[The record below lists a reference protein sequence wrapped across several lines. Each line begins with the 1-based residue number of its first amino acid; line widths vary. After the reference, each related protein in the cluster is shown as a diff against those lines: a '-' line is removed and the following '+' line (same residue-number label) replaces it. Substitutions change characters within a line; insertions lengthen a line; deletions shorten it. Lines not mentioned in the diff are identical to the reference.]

1 VRLTEY
7 PSSNLTLAM
16 TPVFYRPAKIRALAF
31 LGLLLLALAILG
43 GMIWRNL
50 HHFETVLSYINYS
63 HRVQNVSVGLQQS
76 LIGYV
81 TESASNSQ
89 SGVLT
94 KTLTEMQTLI
104 DDSQYLSPSTKS
116 SLEAVGNLLAD
127 INKLEKDQK
136 NARLTQALTL
146 MSKILDE
153 EGLRREK
160 LLEDINFDTQTELY
174 IALITFTLILLGA
187 MLFLHYRILHPLND
201 LRHLLERLTEE
212 NYTPITTDHL
222 DPLLF
227 PVFNSYNEMVI
238 HLAELEE
245 AKHLYAQSLQREVRL
260 ATQALLEQQYSL
272 ARAERLAAI
281 GEVAAELAH
290 EIRNPLAGIQMAFN
304 NLRREI
310 DDQNQCER
318 MDLISSE
325 LKRLGRLLND
335 MLDQSRHSP
344 EAATDFDITILIRDL
359 IALTRYQI
367 SESVELMSDTPGSL
381 PVHLPESGIRQALL
395 NLILNAADAL
405 NGQAGVVRIKARHET
420 HHLRIDVF
428 DNGPGFSQ
436 DMLNYGI
443 RPFRTSRQDGTG
455 LGLAMVQRFVKD
467 VGGKIKLSNLL
478 PHGACVTVLLPKECL
493 SGKKL

>member
-1 VRLTEY
+1 
-7 PSSNLTLAM
+7 M
-16 TPVFYRPAKIRALAF
+16 TPIFYRPAKIRAMAF

-50 HHFETVLSYINYS
+50 HHFETVLSYVNYS
-63 HRVQNVSVGLQQS
+63 HRIQSVSVGLQQS
-76 LIGYV
+76 LIAYV
-81 TESASNSQ
+81 TETVPNSQ
-89 SGVLT
+89 PGVLT
-94 KTLTEMQTLI
+94 KTLNEVEGLI
-104 DDSQYLSPSTKS
+104 ADNRYLLPSTKK
-116 SLEAVGNLLAD
+116 SLESVSHLLANID
-127 INKLEKDQK
+127 TLNKDQK
-136 NARLTQALTL
+136 NTQLIQALEV
-146 MSKILDE
+146 MSQTLDE

-160 LLEDINFDTQTELY
+160 LLEDINFDTQSELY
-174 IALITFTLILLGA
+174 IALVTFTLILLGA

-201 LRHLLERLTEE
+201 LRQLLERLTEE
-212 NYTPITTDHL
+212 NFTPITIDHL

-238 HLAELEE
+238 HLADLEE
-245 AKHLYAQSLQREVRL
+245 AKQLYAESLQREVRL

-304 NLRREI
+304 NLRREL
-310 DDQNQCER
+310 DDENQCER
-318 MDLISSE
+318 MDLISNE
-325 LKRLGRLLND
+325 LKRLARLLND

-344 EAATDFDITILIRDL
+344 ETATDFDMTTLIRDL
-359 IALTRYQI
+359 LTLTRYQI
-367 SESVELMSDTPGSL
+367 DEAIELNHEAPNTL
-381 PVHLPESGIRQALL
+381 TVHLPESGIRQALL

-405 NGQAGVVRIKARHET
+405 DKKPGLIIIRARLVSQD
-420 HHLRIDVF
+420 LRIDVF

-436 DMLNYGI
+436 DLLNYGI

-467 VGGKIKLSNLL
+467 VGGTIKLSNQQ
-478 PHGACVTVLLPKECL
+478 PHGACVTLLLPKECL
-493 SGKKL
+493 PGNKS

>member
-1 VRLTEY
+1 
-7 PSSNLTLAM
+7 M
-16 TPVFYRPAKIRALAF
+16 TSIFYRPAKIRALAF

-50 HHFETVLSYINYS
+50 HHFETVLSYVNYS
-63 HRVQNVSVGLQQS
+63 HRIQNVSVGLQQS

-81 TESASNSQ
+81 TGIVPDSQ
-89 SGVLT
+89 PVVLT
-94 KTLTEMQTLI
+94 KTLSEMQTLI
-104 DDSQYLSPSTKS
+104 ADNRYLLPATKE
-116 SLEAVGNLLAD
+116 SLETVGSLLA
-127 INKLEKDQK
+127 NVSKLDKSEK
-136 NARLTQALTL
+136 NARLILALEV
-146 MSKILDE
+146 MSQTLDE

-187 MLFLHYRILHPLND
+187 MLFLNYRILHPLND
-201 LRHLLERLTEE
+201 LRQLLERLTEE
-212 NYTPITTDHL
+212 NYTPITTAHL

-227 PVFNSYNEMVI
+227 PVFNSYNALVI

-245 AKHLYAQSLQREVRL
+245 AKHLFAQSLQREVRL

-325 LKRLGRLLND
+325 LKRLARLLND

-344 EAATDFDITILIRDL
+344 ETATDFDMSTLICDL
-359 IALTRYQI
+359 LTLTRYQI
-367 SESVELMSDTPGSL
+367 TESIELNGDTPNTL

-405 NGQAGVVRIKARHET
+405 ESNAGLIRIKARSEAHG
-420 HHLRIDVF
+420 LRIDVF

-436 DMLNYGI
+436 DLLNYGI
-443 RPFRTSRQDGTG
+443 RPFRTSRQGGTG

-467 VGGKIKLSNLL
+467 VGGTIKLGNQQ

-493 SGKKL
+493 SGNIS

>member
-1 VRLTEY
+1 
-7 PSSNLTLAM
+7 M
-16 TPVFYRPAKIRALAF
+16 TSIFYRPAKIRALAF

-50 HHFETVLSYINYS
+50 HHFETVLSYVNYS
-63 HRVQNVSVGLQQS
+63 HRIQNVSVGLQQS

-81 TESASNSQ
+81 TETVPDSQ
-89 SGVLT
+89 PVVLT
-94 KTLTEMQTLI
+94 KTLNEMQTLI
-104 DDSQYLSPSTKS
+104 TDNRYLLPATKE
-116 SLEAVGNLLAD
+116 SLETVGSLLA
-127 INKLEKDQK
+127 NVSKLDKSEK
-136 NARLTQALTL
+136 NARLIQALEV
-146 MSKILDE
+146 MSQTLDE

-174 IALITFTLILLGA
+174 IALVTFTLILLGA
-187 MLFLHYRILHPLND
+187 MLFLNYRILHPLND
-201 LRHLLERLTEE
+201 LRQLLERLTEE
-212 NYTPITTDHL
+212 NYTPITLAHL

-227 PVFNSYNEMVI
+227 PVFNSYNALVI

-245 AKHLYAQSLQREVRL
+245 AKRLFAQSLQREVRL

-325 LKRLGRLLND
+325 LKRLARLLND

-344 EAATDFDITILIRDL
+344 ETATDFNMSTLICDL
-359 IALTRYQI
+359 LTLTRYQI
-367 SESVELMSDTPGSL
+367 TESIELIGDTPNDL

-405 NGQAGVVRIKARHET
+405 EGNPGLIRIKARSEAHG
-420 HHLRIDVF
+420 LRINVF

-436 DMLNYGI
+436 DLLNYGI
-443 RPFRTSRQDGTG
+443 RPFRTSRQGGTG

-467 VGGKIKLSNLL
+467 VGGTVKLSNQQ
-478 PHGACVTVLLPKECL
+478 PHGACVTVRLPKECL
-493 SGKKL
+493 PGNKL

>member
-1 VRLTEY
+1 
-7 PSSNLTLAM
+7 M
-16 TPVFYRPAKIRALAF
+16 TSIFYRPAKIRALAF
-31 LGLLLLALAILG
+31 FGLLLLALAILG

-50 HHFETVLSYINYS
+50 HHFETVLSYVNYS
-63 HRVQNVSVGLQQS
+63 HRIQNVSVGLQQS

-81 TESASNSQ
+81 TETVPDSHPV
-89 SGVLT
+89 VLT
-94 KTLTEMQTLI
+94 KTLSEMKALI
-104 DDSQYLSPSTKS
+104 DDNRYLLPSTKK
-116 SLEAVGNLLAD
+116 SLETVSNLLTN
-127 INKLEKDQK
+127 INKLDKEEK
-136 NARLTQALTL
+136 NSRLIHALET
-146 MSKILDE
+146 MSQTLDE
-153 EGLRREK
+153 EALRREK

-174 IALITFTLILLGA
+174 IALVTFTLILLGA

-201 LRHLLERLTEE
+201 LRQLLERLTEE
-212 NYTPITTDHL
+212 NYTPITTAHL

-227 PVFNSYNEMVI
+227 PVFNSYNALVM

-245 AKHLYAQSLQREVRL
+245 AKRLYAQSLQREVRL

-290 EIRNPLAGIQMAFN
+290 EIRNPLAGIQMAFT

-310 DDQNQCER
+310 DDEYQCER

-325 LKRLGRLLND
+325 LKRLARLLSD

-344 EAATDFDITILIRDL
+344 EIATDFDMTTLIRDL
-359 IALTRYQI
+359 LALTRYQI
-367 SESVELMSDTPGSL
+367 AESITLNSDTPDTL

-405 NGQAGVVRIKARHET
+405 DGGSGLIRIKAYT
-420 HHLRIDVF
+420 DFQGLHLDVF
-428 DNGPGFSQ
+428 DNGPGFSD

-443 RPFRTSRQDGTG
+443 RPFRTSRPRGTG

-467 VGGKIKLSNLL
+467 IGGTIKLNNQQ
-478 PHGACVTVLLPKECL
+478 PHGACVMVLVPKEYL
-493 SGKKL
+493 TGKKS

>member
-1 VRLTEY
+1 
-7 PSSNLTLAM
+7 M
-16 TPVFYRPAKIRALAF
+16 TSIFYRPAKIRALAF

-50 HHFETVLSYINYS
+50 HHFETVLSYVNYS
-63 HRVQNVSVGLQQS
+63 HRIQNVSVGLQQS

-81 TESASNSQ
+81 TETVPDSQ
-89 SGVLT
+89 PVVLT
-94 KTLTEMQTLI
+94 KTLNEMQTLI
-104 DDSQYLSPSTKS
+104 TDNRYLLPATKE
-116 SLEAVGNLLAD
+116 SLETVGSLLA
-127 INKLEKDQK
+127 NVSKLDKSEK
-136 NARLTQALTL
+136 NARLIQALEV
-146 MSKILDE
+146 MSQTLDE

-174 IALITFTLILLGA
+174 IALVTFTLILLGA
-187 MLFLHYRILHPLND
+187 MLFLNYRILHPLND
-201 LRHLLERLTEE
+201 LRQLLERLTEE
-212 NYTPITTDHL
+212 NYTPITLAHL

-227 PVFNSYNEMVI
+227 PVFNSYNALVI

-245 AKHLYAQSLQREVRL
+245 AKRLFAQSLQREVRL

-325 LKRLGRLLND
+325 LKRLARLLND

-344 EAATDFDITILIRDL
+344 ETATDFNMSTLICDL
-359 IALTRYQI
+359 LTLTRYQI
-367 SESVELMSDTPGSL
+367 TESIELIGDTPNDL

-395 NLILNAADAL
+395 NLIVNAADAL
-405 NGQAGVVRIKARHET
+405 EGNPGLIRIKARSEAHG
-420 HHLRIDVF
+420 LRIDVF
-428 DNGPGFSQ
+428 DNGPGFSE
-436 DMLNYGI
+436 DLLNYGI
-443 RPFRTSRQDGTG
+443 RPFRTSRQGGTG

-467 VGGKIKLSNLL
+467 VGGTIKLSNQQ
-478 PHGACVTVLLPKECL
+478 PHGACVTVRLPKECL
-493 SGKKL
+493 PGNKL

>member
-1 VRLTEY
+1 
-7 PSSNLTLAM
+7 M
-16 TPVFYRPAKIRALAF
+16 TSIFYRPAKIRALAF

-50 HHFETVLSYINYS
+50 HHFETVLSYVNYS
-63 HRVQNVSVGLQQS
+63 HRIQNVSVGLQQS

-81 TESASNSQ
+81 TETIPDSHPI
-89 SGVLT
+89 VLT
-94 KTLTEMQTLI
+94 KTLNEMKALI
-104 DDSQYLSPSTKS
+104 DDNQYLLAPTRKSLETVS
-116 SLEAVGNLLAD
+116 SLLTN
-127 INKLEKDQK
+127 INKLDKLEK
-136 NARLTQALTL
+136 NARLIQALEV
-146 MSKILDE
+146 MSQTLDE
-153 EGLRREK
+153 EALRREK

-174 IALITFTLILLGA
+174 IALVTFTLILLGA

-201 LRHLLERLTEE
+201 LRQLLERLTEE

-227 PVFNSYNEMVI
+227 PVFNSYNALVM
-238 HLAELEE
+238 HLADLEE

-290 EIRNPLAGIQMAFN
+290 EIRNPLAGIQMAFT

-310 DDQNQCER
+310 DDEYQCER

-325 LKRLGRLLND
+325 LKRLARLLNE

-344 EAATDFDITILIRDL
+344 ETATDFDMAILIRDL
-359 IALTRYQI
+359 LALTRYQI
-367 SESVELMSDTPGSL
+367 PEAITLNSDTPDTL

-405 NGQAGVVRIKARHET
+405 DSSPGLICIKAAMEAQG
-420 HHLRIDVF
+420 LRIDVF
-428 DNGPGFSQ
+428 DNGPGFSE

-443 RPFRTSRQDGTG
+443 RPFRTSRPRGTG

-467 VGGKIKLSNLL
+467 IGGTIKLNNQQ
-478 PHGACVTVLLPKECL
+478 PHGACVTVLVPKECFPGEK
-493 SGKKL
+493 S

>member
-1 VRLTEY
+1 MS
-7 PSSNLTLAM
+7 PI
-16 TPVFYRPAKIRALAF
+16 FYHPAKLRALAF
-31 LGLLLLALAILG
+31 LGLLLLALTILG

-50 HHFETVLSYINYS
+50 HHFETVLSYVSYS
-63 HRVQNVSVGLQQS
+63 HRIQNVSVGLQQS
-76 LIGYV
+76 LMGYV
-81 TESASNSQ
+81 TETVPVSKPA
-89 SGVLT
+89 VLT
-94 KTLTEMQTLI
+94 KTLAEMKALMADT
-104 DDSQYLSPSTKS
+104 QYLSDSTRK
-116 SLEAVGNLLAD
+116 SLETVANLLAD
-127 INKLEKDQK
+127 ISKLNKAEK
-136 NARLTQALTL
+136 NARLVQALEVMAHT
-146 MSKILDE
+146 LDE

-160 LLEDINFDTQTELY
+160 LLEDINLDTQTELY
-174 IALITFTLILLGA
+174 IASITFALILLGA
-187 MLFLHYRILHPLND
+187 LLFLYHRILHPLND
-201 LRHLLERLTEE
+201 LRQLLERLTEE

-245 AKHLYAQSLQREVRL
+245 AKRLYAQSLQREVRL

-310 DDQNQCER
+310 NDQNQCER
-318 MDLISSE
+318 MDLISNE
-325 LKRLGRLLND
+325 LKRLARLLND
-335 MLDQSRHSP
+335 MLNQSRHTP
-344 EAATDFDITILIRDL
+344 EVSTDFDMALLIRDL
-359 IALTRYQI
+359 LALTRYQI
-367 SESVELMSDTPGSL
+367 AESITLTSDTPDAL

-405 NGQAGVVRIKARHET
+405 DHGSGSGLICIKVRIVVQG
-420 HHLRIDVF
+420 LRIDVA
-428 DNGPGFSQ
+428 DNGPGFSH
-436 DMLNYGI
+436 DMLSYGI
-443 RPFRTSRQDGTG
+443 RPFRTSRVRGTG

-467 VGGKIKLSNLL
+467 SGGTIKLSNQQ

-493 SGKKL
+493 TRGKS